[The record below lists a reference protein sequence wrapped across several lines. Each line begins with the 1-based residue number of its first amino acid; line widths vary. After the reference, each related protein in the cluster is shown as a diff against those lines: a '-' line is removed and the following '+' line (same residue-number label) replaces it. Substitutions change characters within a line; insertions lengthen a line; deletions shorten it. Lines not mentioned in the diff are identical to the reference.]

1 MKITLENNEV
11 RGRAFFAKKIAFAIA
26 KVLCKGTKGA
36 FLLGCDGVLC
46 PKELCD
52 AVYEGLR
59 LGGAYIYML
68 GNKELPIASE
78 AEMRYLCDRIGIYG
92 IMITP
97 SGILGESELKIF
109 SPNGEELPVGKE
121 EEIEENYLSLT
132 RPFECILPT
141 ESRLVLCDA
150 KEIYERALK
159 VADGRVRNGSD

>member
-1 MKITLENNEV
+1 MKISLEDNDVCGEV
-11 RGRAFFAKKIAFAIA
+11 FFAKKIAFAIA
-26 KVLCKGTKGA
+26 KVLCIGTQGA
-36 FLLGCDGVLC
+36 FLLGCDGASC

-78 AEMRYLCDRIGIYG
+78 AEMRYLCDRSGICG

-97 SGILGESELKIF
+97 SEILCEGELKIF
-109 SPNGEELPVGKE
+109 FPNGTELPDEKE
-121 EEIEENYLSLT
+121 EEIEENYISLP

-150 KEIYERALK
+150 KEIYERARKGAGRK
-159 VADGRVRNGSD
+159 V